1 MTALDN
7 QGERTTSALGVANTP
22 EKAFRTSRTFRS
34 VIAFVAGMILGFL
47 PLCLYLLNHL
57 TISSTPFPLTPSLTF
72 CNPQTHTPEAKIGM
86 LDTAAFILF
95 PIEAFLGIPAIV
107 VIGKVFHWRRSTIAL
122 CGSGLML
129 AVVLELFFYIAFL
142 FLLAFRQCFHLVG

>member
-1 MTALDN
+1 MTTSDN
-7 QGERTTSALGVANTP
+7 QGERRTSALDAAIIAEN
-22 EKAFRTSRTFRS
+22 AFRPSRTFRS

-47 PLCLYLLNHL
+47 PLFLYLLNHL
-57 TISSTPFPLTPSLTF
+57 TISPTHFPFTPSLVF

-86 LDTAAFILF
+86 LDTTAFILF
-95 PIEAFLGIPAIV
+95 PIDAFLGIPAIIV
-107 VIGKVFHWRRSTIAL
+107 VGKVFHWKRSMIVL
-122 CGSGLML
+122 CSSGLLL